1 MISNFIFHL
10 LQVFSPGLLLT
21 TVVSLSY
28 GRLTRRQISD
38 SYGAPQ
44 GPVIGSGQETAPI
57 SDGYG
62 APQAP
67 VIGGASGGGAPS
79 RPSYNGGGGGGAP
92 SRPSYNGGGSGGG
105 RPSRPS

>member
-1 MISNFIFHL
+1 MHEIFQNYSL
-10 LQVFSPGLLLT
+10 FFLFQVFSPGLLLA
-21 TVVSLSY
+21 TVVGLSY

-44 GPVIGSGQETAPI
+44 APVVGGGSAPI

-67 VIGGASGGGAPS
+67 VIGGASGGG
-79 RPSYNGGGGGGAP
+79 GGGAP
-92 SRPSYNGGGSGGG
+92 SRPS
-105 RPSRPS
+105 RPSRPSYN